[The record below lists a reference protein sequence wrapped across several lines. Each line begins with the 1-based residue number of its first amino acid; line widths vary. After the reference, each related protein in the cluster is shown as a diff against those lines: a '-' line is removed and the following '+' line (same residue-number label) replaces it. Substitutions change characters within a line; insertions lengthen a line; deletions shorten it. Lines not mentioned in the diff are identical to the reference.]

1 MGCAPATPAGG
12 VLASRR
18 RVTPFLQEHQDW
30 RLAVIEAGRASRCP
44 RALGTWASERAHR
57 ADDAEVCTSAT
68 PFCSAPLEKRDV
80 GGHAHGPAHGLRPRY
95 PFYEKADSCQGQT
108 WRLPRCHALSR
119 LRPGFYPHSGEPM
132 LWARCKLGSV
142 FWGRCNLPH
151 GLGPVPRGSA
161 QSPGRGVRD
170 LRWAAIWPSSC
181 SLLGSY
187 LLCRGWV
194 GLEFGS

>member
-1 MGCAPATPAGG
+1 MTP
-12 VLASRR
+12 
-18 RVTPFLQEHQDW
+18 
-30 RLAVIEAGRASRCP
+30 RCGH
-44 RALGTWASERAHR
+44 LG
-57 ADDAEVCTSAT
+57 SAT
-68 PFCSAPLEKRDV
+68 SFCSAQIEKRD
-80 GGHAHGPAHGLRPRY
+80 GGTPPTAPRAWAAPPRPLLAALSCCSARLKGETWGKHPHGPAHGLRPRY